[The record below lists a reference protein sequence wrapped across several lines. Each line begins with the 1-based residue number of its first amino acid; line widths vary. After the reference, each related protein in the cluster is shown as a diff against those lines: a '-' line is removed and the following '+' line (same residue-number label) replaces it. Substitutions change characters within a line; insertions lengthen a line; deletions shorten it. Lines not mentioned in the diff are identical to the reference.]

1 MPFVCLSPLLLH
13 RDDDG
18 NLVRPSRAT
27 RADSVPCGRCDL
39 CIHRSAGEWSN
50 RLIWEAQGLNGQAFA
65 VTLTYANDQLPRDGS
80 VDMEGVRAFIKRL
93 RSRLDYHQGKRL
105 RYFVAA
111 EYSPAPSF
119 RPHYHGCIYGFWPS
133 DAVSM
138 GGKGRSAIWT
148 SPLVEGAWGHGHI
161 AIQELT
167 PGTARYVAGHAMSKL
182 TPQASIPPGLAPA
195 GRCMS
200 QGLGRDFY
208 ARFGGDLRRV
218 DFAVI
223 DGQRVPLPRY
233 FDKLTERL
241 DPLLLDD
248 LKAERQRKA
257 LDRPDSRDPARLR
270 AKAEILR
277 SRRAQ
282 KPRKAL

>member
-1 MPFVCLSPLLLH
+1 MPFVCLSPFLLH

-18 NLVRPSRAT
+18 NLVRASRAT
-27 RADSVPCGRCDL
+27 RADTVPCGRCDL
-39 CIHRSAGEWSN
+39 CIHRAAGEWSN
-50 RLIWEAQGLNGQAFA
+50 RLIWESHGLNGEAFA
-65 VTLTYANDQLPRDGS
+65 LTLTYADDKLPRDGS
-80 VDMEGVRAFIKRL
+80 VDIEAVRGFIKRL
-93 RSRLDYHQGKRL
+93 RRRLDYQQGKRL
-105 RYFVAA
+105 RYFVAS

-119 RPHYHGCIYGFWPS
+119 RPHYHGCIFGFWPS
-133 DAVSM
+133 DAVSL
-138 GGKGRSAIWT
+138 GGKGRSAMWT
-148 SPLVEGAWGHGHI
+148 SALVEGAWGQGHI

-182 TPQASIPPGLAPA
+182 TPQASIPAGLAPA

-208 ARFGGDLRRV
+208 ARFGDGLRSL

-233 FDKLTERL
+233 FDRLTDRV
-241 DPLLLDD
+241 DPGQLAE

-257 LDRPDSRDPARLR
+257 LERPDSRDPARLE
-270 AKAEILR
+270 AKALILR